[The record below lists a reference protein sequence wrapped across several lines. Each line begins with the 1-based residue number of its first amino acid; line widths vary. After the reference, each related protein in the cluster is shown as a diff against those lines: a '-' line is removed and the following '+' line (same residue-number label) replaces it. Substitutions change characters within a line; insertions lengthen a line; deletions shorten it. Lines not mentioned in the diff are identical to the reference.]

1 MLHFRIIR
9 EGWEPVP
16 DEMDPTITR
25 PTAAEGD
32 DDDAEEAKSDSS
44 DGAECWI
51 CYDSDAGPL
60 IHPCNCRG
68 GVGAVHHD
76 CLKRWLVE
84 VSLNFLSIFS
94 SP

>member
-1 MLHFRIIR
+1 
-9 EGWEPVP
+9 VA
-16 DEMDPTITR
+16 DEIDAG
-25 PTAAEGD
+25 AAKPMTVEGD
-32 DDDAEEAKSDSS
+32 DYDDAEEAKSDKSDSS

-51 CYDSDAGPL
+51 CYDADAGPL

-84 VSLNFLSIFS
+84 VCTVRWSNFDRQNTKRGLS
-94 SP
+94 